1 MNTQDNLPFVAVK
14 RKNIQVLLDYCL
26 ENRIEFTV
34 APKNS
39 EEFKVVFN
47 LKDFNTAI
55 SLGICLRELKID
67 FGTAAEAASVAA
79 IKAKKPTNGNVKETT
94 SNEKTV
100 AIEPLTIAPD
110 NSLSFD
116 LDAMN

>member
-1 MNTQDNLPFVAVK
+1 MNTQENLPFVVLK
-14 RKNIQVLLDYCL
+14 KKNIQLLLDYCL
-26 ENRIEFTV
+26 ENKIEFTV
-34 APKNS
+34 APRNS

-67 FGTAAEAASVAA
+67 FGTTAEATSVAA
-79 IKAKKPTNGNVKETT
+79 VKAKKATNGNGKENTA
-94 SNEKTV
+94 EKP
-100 AIEPLTIAPD
+100 AMEPLAIAPD

>member
-1 MNTQDNLPFVAVK
+1 MTTNDNHPFVGVK
-14 RKNIQVLLDYCL
+14 KKHIQLLLDYCI

-34 APKNS
+34 TPKNS
-39 EEFKVVFN
+39 EEFKVIFG

-55 SLGICLRELKID
+55 ALGMCLRELKLE
-67 FGTAAEAASVAA
+67 FTAIEATPVAA
-79 IKAKKPTNGNVKETT
+79 IKAKKATNGLSKDVPID
-94 SNEKTV
+94 KT
-100 AIEPLTIAPD
+100 ALNGTHDEIT